1 MVDGVS
7 DGRLLESSRCC
18 SSGAVEQ
25 DRKQETLYEAWNT
38 GGISQFTAFVNLL
51 SGVRILKV
59 KIQKPVWEGSLIC
72 LVIEFTLSL
81 VNFVVLRT
89 GKIK

>member
-38 GGISQFTAFVNLL
+38 GGISQFTAFVNFL

-59 KIQKPVWEGSLIC
+59 KLQKPVWER
-72 LVIEFTLSL
+72 FAHLSGHRIHL
-81 VNFVVLRT
+81 ESRKFCGVANW
-89 GKIK
+89 KD